1 MVYVLLFVFAV
12 MLAWGSLWTIVL
24 VMAAKRRRAG
34 KNTYWL
40 DCVAAL
46 VVELAI
52 AAAISLINPWG
63 LLFGPLAG
71 AFVGGVYYFWVSEY
85 RDRQLGPT

>member
-12 MLAWGSLWTIVL
+12 MLAWGSMWTIVL

-52 AAAISLINPWG
+52 AAAISLISPWG

-71 AFVGGVYYFWVSEY
+71 ALAGGVYYFRMSEY